1 MELLIPGWVHANK
14 ISQGVWQQ
22 FPYSFLPDYMSAC
35 RRQQKKRI
43 NGEKQIV
50 ELPKNVDTW
59 AAGMLLIFPHIV
71 LTDN

>member
-1 MELLIPGWVHANK
+1 MPKKYLRVCGSNFHAVFFVITCQHAAGNK
-14 ISQGVWQQ
+14 
-22 FPYSFLPDYMSAC
+22 
-35 RRQQKKRI
+35 KKI

-59 AAGMLLIFPHIV
+59 AAGMLLILTYIV